1 MSQPQPGASG
11 PQSVQAED
19 GTMVVVYLVKGGT
32 VWLDALVDGTI
43 VSDAGVARSNKNVV
57 AFLGDKPN
65 GKPGFGVRALAV
77 GETTVTIRGESPK
90 THKKTEQKVR
100 IIVE

>member
-1 MSQPQPGASG
+1 
-11 PQSVQAED
+11 
-19 GTMVVVYLVKGGT
+19 MVVVYLTKGST
-32 VWLDALVDGTI
+32 LWLDALIDGTLI
-43 VSDAGVARSNKNVV
+43 SDAGVARSNKNVI

-77 GETTVTIRGESPK
+77 GETTVTIRGKNPK
-90 THKKTEQKVR
+90 THKKSEQKIR

>member
-1 MSQPQPGASG
+1 
-11 PQSVQAED
+11 
-19 GTMVVVYLVKGGT
+19 MVVVYLTKGST
-32 VWLDALVDGTI
+32 LWLDALIDGTLI
-43 VSDAGVARSNKNVV
+43 SDAGVARSNKNVI

-65 GKPGFGVRALAV
+65 GKPGFGVKALAI

-90 THKKTEQKVR
+90 THKKMEQKIR